1 MENVELKNKV
11 DCQVAKEYLQRFVK
25 VDVDLNNILLNSN
38 KLIENIVKASKNFV
52 NLEVE
57 NILKG
62 IEIDEIN
69 KGDLSVR
76 VSSLKKAGY
85 TNYLK
90 IYKLEDIY
98 RLTKIKGISSS
109 TAFKIRQIVYTDA
122 KKLKETTIPRFD
134 VDKKTSHANELLK
147 ALYENKNSQEIISSA
162 KELKDK
168 YHLEIKTLTENANI
182 LTQKLKWF
190 FTSKNTKENAINAY
204 SRLQEIET
212 ENFLVDANY
221 LIEQFLAVKNAKQK
235 DIWNDFKQHSAD
247 YYATLEQL
255 SGLNFKNITDK
266 NGLSKSLVESINAL
280 EPDFSGLKCTL
291 RGYQEFGT
299 KYILHQGYVLL
310 GDEMGLGKTVQ
321 AIASMVA
328 IRNFGEN
335 RFLVVCPASVLI
347 NWCREIVHHSDLK
360 VFKLHG
366 DNRDNELQSWITF
379 GGVAVTTY
387 ETLDK
392 LDLTNVFNISLLV
405 ADEAH
410 YVKNP
415 KANRTINLNN
425 ACDKAE
431 RVLFMTGTALE
442 NTVDEMSYLI
452 SILNFQVA
460 EEIVNLKHLTEANIF
475 REKVSPVYLRRTRE
489 DVLQELPDL
498 IENEEW
504 CEMGEAEKQ
513 AYYNSTMTEN
523 FMAMRQVSWDI
534 GDISKSSKANR
545 LKEIYE
551 EAKNDKRKV
560 IVFSYFLN
568 TINKVKQLLGDV
580 CFGPINGSVLPQDRQ
595 KIIDEF
601 TKAEDGSVLLA
612 QIQAGGTGVNI
623 QAASCVILCEPQLKP
638 STENQAIS
646 RTYRMGQTRNV
657 QVFKLLCEN
666 SVDERITEILSNK
679 EKIFENFADVSVI
692 GKKSV
697 EIDAQTS
704 KNIVASEVERL
715 KKEIK

>member
-1 MENVELKNKV
+1 MKNIEVNNKLNRDDARVCLERFLKI
-11 DCQVAKEYLQRFVK
+11 DA
-25 VDVDLNNILLNSN
+25 DLNKIISHSF
-38 KLIENIVKASKNFV
+38 IENIVKKSKAYV

-62 IEIDEIN
+62 IDIDEIN
-69 KGDLSVR
+69 NGDFTVR
-76 VSSLKKAGY
+76 TSLLKKAGY

-90 IYKLEDIY
+90 IYKLQDVY

-109 TAFKIRQIVYTDA
+109 SAYQIRKMVYEDA
-122 KKLKETTIPRFD
+122 KRLKETTFPYFD
-134 VDKKTSHANELLK
+134 IDNKTPHSNELLK
-147 ALYENKNSQEIISSA
+147 SIYEFKNSQEIISLA
-162 KELKDK
+162 KELNNK
-168 YHLEIKTLTENANI
+168 YHLEITTLTENANI
-182 LTQKLKWF
+182 LKQKLKWF
-190 FTSKNTKENAINAY
+190 FASKQTKNQALNAY
-204 SRLQEIET
+204 SRLQQIEN
-212 ENFLVDANY
+212 ENYLIDATF
-221 LIEQFLAVKNAKQK
+221 LIEQFLTIQSAKLK
-235 DIWNDFKQHSAD
+235 TIWEDFKNNSAE
-247 YYATLEQL
+247 YYAILEKL
-255 SGLNFKNITDK
+255 SGLNFNNITNK

-347 NWCREIVHHSDLK
+347 NWCREIVHHSDLQ
-360 VFKLHG
+360 VYKLHG
-366 DNRDNELQSWITF
+366 NNRDSELQAWITF

-415 KANRTINLNN
+415 SANRTINLNK

-452 SILNFQVA
+452 SILNVQVA
-460 EEIVNLKHLTEANIF
+460 DEIKDLKHLTEANIF
-475 REKVSPVYLRRTRE
+475 REKVSLVYLRRTRE

-498 IENEEW
+498 IETEEW
-504 CEMGEAEKQ
+504 CEMGEAERQ
-513 AYYNSTMTEN
+513 AYFNSVMSEN

-534 GDISKSSKANR
+534 SDISKSSKANR

-568 TINKVKQLLGDV
+568 TINKVKQMLGDV

-657 QVFKLLCEN
+657 QVFRLLCEN
-666 SVDERITEILSNK
+666 SVDERITEILVNK
-679 EKIFENFADVSVI
+679 EKIFENFADVSVV
-692 GKKSV
+692 GKKSI
-697 EIDAQTS
+697 EIDAKTS
-704 KNIVASEVERL
+704 KNIVLSEVERL
-715 KKEIK
+715 KKDNNH